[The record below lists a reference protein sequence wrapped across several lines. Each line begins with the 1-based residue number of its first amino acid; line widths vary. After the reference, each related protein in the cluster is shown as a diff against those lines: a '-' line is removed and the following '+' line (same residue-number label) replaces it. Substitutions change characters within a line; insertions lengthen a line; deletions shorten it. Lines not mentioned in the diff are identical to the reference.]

1 MFDLSM
7 KKKESPINVK
17 PSICFFFPE
26 KVDEE
31 DDLSLMFYLK
41 SYNCNDANIIYH
53 VHYMINIIDIDR

>member
-7 KKKESPINVK
+7 KKKESSINVK

-26 KVDEE
+26 KVDGE
-31 DDLSLMFYLK
+31 DDLSLMFYLM

-53 VHYMINIIDIDR
+53 VHHMINIIDIDR